1 MFVHPAIP
9 MSREEGE
16 SGTPR
21 KTIGT
26 RKQEFNDGVGE
37 VTYIVKERPAL
48 QIFRIAFFTSA
59 AFSIVFLASE
69 TVPSLIAVAL
79 PEWSNAATKALALA
93 VWTPFAC
100 ASVFVFS
107 MCFR

>member
-1 MFVHPAIP
+1 MFVHPPIP
-9 MSREEGE
+9 MSREEGVN
-16 SGTPR
+16 GTPR

-26 RKQEFNDGVGE
+26 RKNEFNDGVGE
-37 VTYIVKERPAL
+37 VTYIVKERPSL

-69 TVPSLIAVAL
+69 TVPSIVAAIF
-79 PEWSNAATKALALA
+79 PDWSAAATNALALG

-100 ASVFVFS
+100 ATVFLFS
-107 MCFR
+107 LCFR